1 MSIDINVY
9 LRSKGGKTTR
19 AQAKL
24 STKET
29 HKNKKGRTSAS
40 ASKKEVNHMG
50 ALATFMASGN
60 FLKSSVMKIPVLR
73 SVMVAGK
80 TADKAVNFGVAIYQ
94 ARSGEQML
102 SNNIKAYSKVATT
115 LGLAYVE
122 GAIDN
127 WLYREPTVQRQ
138 NYMLDY
144 GRKLYTQNIE
154 NEKNQLS

>member
-29 HKNKKGRTSAS
+29 HQSKKGRTSAS
-40 ASKKEVNHMG
+40 ATKKETNHMG
-50 ALATFMASGN
+50 ALATFMSSGN
-60 FLKSSVMKIPVLR
+60 LLKSSIMKVPLLR

-80 TADKAVNFGVAIYQ
+80 VADKGVNFATAIYQ
-94 ARSGEQML
+94 ARSGEQMI
-102 SNNIKAYSKVATT
+102 SNNIKAYSKVAST

-127 WLYREPTVQRQ
+127 WLYRKPTVERQ

-144 GRKLYTQNIE
+144 GRKLYIRNIE
-154 NEKNQLS
+154 NEKNQFS